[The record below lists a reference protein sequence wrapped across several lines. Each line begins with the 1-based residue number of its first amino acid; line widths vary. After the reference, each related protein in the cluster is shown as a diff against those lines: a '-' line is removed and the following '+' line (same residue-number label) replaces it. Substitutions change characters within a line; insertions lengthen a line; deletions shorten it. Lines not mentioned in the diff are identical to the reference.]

1 MTLMIFIL
9 VQSLI
14 NIIERFS
21 NDFNAI
27 QIESKSKS
35 LIVLYIY
42 HCIYYK
48 NNQHKRI
55 YNKSY
60 IIIIV
65 INNC

>member
-1 MTLMIFIL
+1 MIPIIIIMTLMIFIL

-35 LIVLYIY
+35 LIVL
-42 HCIYYK
+42 C
-48 NNQHKRI
+48 
-55 YNKSY
+55 
-60 IIIIV
+60 
-65 INNC
+65 